1 MPNGPPFF
9 NYSSTYNKRVI
20 IDLDGPNF
28 NGYLS
33 KIEVALLAAIKIMNK
48 RAITFI
54 LVFSY

>member
-1 MPNGPPFF
+1 MPKGPPFF

-33 KIEVALLAAIKIMNK
+33 KTEVALLAAIKNK

-54 LVFSY
+54 LFLFFSI